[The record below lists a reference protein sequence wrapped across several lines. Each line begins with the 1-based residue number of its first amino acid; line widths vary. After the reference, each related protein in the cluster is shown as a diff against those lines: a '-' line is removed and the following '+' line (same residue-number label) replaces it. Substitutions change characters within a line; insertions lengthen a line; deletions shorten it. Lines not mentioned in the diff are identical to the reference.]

1 MTRAEIT
8 KLLSELTIKHINP
21 HNDPRIYWAKEV
33 TFDYGT
39 FQQCRVDFMQFKP
52 VNNSVSGIEKGD
64 FCCFEIKSSVED
76 FRSKNGHNLIGDF
89 NYYVM
94 PAPVYDAVKDE
105 IPWSVG
111 VLVPEVFIQRRWTPP
126 IFLEDVSTS
135 EAHLTSAKKA
145 HRTNRTRPLAE
156 MLLMMFRSCAR
167 DRMREESMSDGTHE
181 MQV

>member
-39 FQQCRVDFMQFKP
+39 LQQCRVDFMQFKP
-52 VNNSVSGIEKGD
+52 VNNSVSGIEHGD
-64 FCCFEIKSSVED
+64 FYCYEIKSSED
-76 FRSKNGHNLIGDF
+76 DYRSKHGHNLIGDY

-94 PAPVYDAVKDE
+94 PFDVYCRVKDT
-105 IPWSVG
+105 IPWNVG
-111 VLVPEVFIQRRWTPP
+111 VLCPVQRFSKLDDASKVPRPD
-126 IFLEDVSTS
+126 EDWDYLKSQ
-135 EAHLTSAKKA
+135 KGA
-145 HRTNRTRPLAE
+145 HRADRTKSLAE

-167 DRMREESMSDGTHE
+167 DRRREENLTDGTHE